1 MSRPLYKGKAPYKP
15 LSNKAI
21 HRILH
26 DNNPQYSFSDDLPSV
41 EPKKQASDVQDAV
54 FIFKNPDEPDK
65 LYRHYE
71 YDSLLPSEA
80 IKSFLGFLRTVKPRY
95 DENFRLVGEAD
106 LKSQDLLHKI
116 EMSDDMD
123 GPHGYDMYKRVRE
136 IRRERRVCK
145 NENELLRPVINFL
158 EQNPSIISDLERL
171 QGACQRLKETIN
183 DRHYTMRT
191 DVFSDLLEDEDVI

>member
-21 HRILH
+21 NRILH
-26 DNNPQYSFSDDLPSV
+26 DNNPQYSFSDVIPSV
-41 EPKKQASDVQDAV
+41 EPKQQASDQQDAV
-54 FIFKNPDEPDK
+54 FIFKNPDEAEK

-71 YDSLLPSEA
+71 YDSLQPAEA

-116 EMSDDMD
+116 EMSEDMD
-123 GPHGYDMYKRVRE
+123 APHGYDMYKRIRE

-145 NENELLRPVINFL
+145 NENDLLRPIVNYL
-158 EQNPSIISDLERL
+158 EQNPSVIGDLERL
-171 QGACQRLKETIN
+171 QGACQQLKETIN
-183 DRHYTMRT
+183 GRRYTMRT
-191 DVFSDLLEDEDVI
+191 DVFSDLLEDEEVI

>member
-21 HRILH
+21 NRILH
-26 DNNPQYSFSDDLPSV
+26 DNNPHAYPSDDLPSV
-41 EPKKQASDVQDAV
+41 IVSQAASDEKDAV
-54 FIFKNPDEPDK
+54 FIFKNTEETEK

-71 YDSLLPSEA
+71 YDSLQPAES
-80 IKSFLGFLRTVKPRY
+80 IKSFLGFLRNVKPRY

-116 EMSDDMD
+116 EMSEDMD

-145 NENELLRPVINFL
+145 NENELLRPIVNFL
-158 EQNPSIISDLERL
+158 EHNPSVIDDLERL

-191 DVFSDLLEDEDVI
+191 DVFSDLLEDDEVV